1 MLTIANNTKFAED
14 NPNVSLKLGNG
25 RANSVNTNET
35 PARLSQQVKNDK
47 SFKAL
52 SRMIEA
58 DKQKYDQRLSKLN
71 KTNSYRGS

>member
-35 PARLSQQVKNDK
+35 PARLS
-47 SFKAL
+47 
-52 SRMIEA
+52 
-58 DKQKYDQRLSKLN
+58 
-71 KTNSYRGS
+71 